1 MKNNGHVDYLY
12 RVAVRALIRNEKGQI
27 LVVKEKSHNWWRLP
41 GGGLDYG
48 ESVKEG
54 LKRELKEE
62 VGLSG
67 DFDYRIVVLE
77 DASWNERLGAM
88 QINAIFEVKAHT
100 ANFSLGTDG
109 VDMAFESLD
118 NIYLKN
124 PAYSL
129 IIATLKAMRDQFGN
143 RKACLARELT
153 KKFEEYIYGTLN
165 ELAELDEATLKGEMI
180 IVVSGNQDEFQA
192 KIGDDEIVRFIQ
204 SLTDVGIS
212 TKDAIKQASSVLK
225 VHKNYIYKLMHR
237 S

>member
-1 MKNNGHVDYLY
+1 MTITSQVYEIIFEALEHNPDGLQWSELARIVKQKDPNLHPKTVNGLIWKLVEKNPDKVYKPEKGRFRLVKYRDGVGVIKNNGHVDYLY

-129 IIATLKAMRDQFGN
+129 IIATLKA
-143 RKACLARELT
+143 AL
-153 KKFEEYIYGTLN
+153 
-165 ELAELDEATLKGEMI
+165 
-180 IVVSGNQDEFQA
+180 
-192 KIGDDEIVRFIQ
+192 
-204 SLTDVGIS
+204 
-212 TKDAIKQASSVLK
+212 
-225 VHKNYIYKLMHR
+225 
-237 S
+237 